1 MCNYRPPF
9 KLDTSSSTND
19 QASASEEAHSAE
31 EFNTVQFVISL
42 ENESGQEFF
51 LAESDVLVSFTDTSD
66 QSPILVETYQEI
78 SAQLNRLRQKH
89 SSSWWI
95 YAVNRNEFD
104 ERRKQVQASK
114 SNVEQS

>member
-1 MCNYRPPF
+1 MCNYRHPF
-9 KLDTSSSTND
+9 NYDPSSNTNHR
-19 QASASEEAHSAE
+19 AYAPEWEHSGE
-31 EFNTVQFVISL
+31 EFDAVQFVISL

-51 LAESDVLVSFTDTSD
+51 LAESNVLVNLTDTSD

-95 YAVNRNEFD
+95 YAVDRNEFY
-104 ERRKQVQASK
+104 ERRRQVQASK
-114 SNVEQS
+114 PD